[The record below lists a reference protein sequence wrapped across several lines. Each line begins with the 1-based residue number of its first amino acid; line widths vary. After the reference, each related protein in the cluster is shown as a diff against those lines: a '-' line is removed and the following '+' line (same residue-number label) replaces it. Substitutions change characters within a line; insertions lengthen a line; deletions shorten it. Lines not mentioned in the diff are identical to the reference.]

1 MHPATAD
8 IDAPPFAVYRPAM
21 PIDSTAKRGPAYDP
35 HLLIRQV
42 LDMGADF
49 HGPAEDILLSWI
61 LSLDRAL
68 DPAAAALQLID
79 AYGLEI
85 PAEHGAT
92 LRLRDLILQTARF
105 PDGAVQGQPGSRRGR
120 RRRVN

>member
-1 MHPATAD
+1 MS
-8 IDAPPFAVYRPAM
+8 IDT
-21 PIDSTAKRGPAYDP
+21 TAKRGPAYDP

-49 HGPAEDILLSWI
+49 RGPAEDILLSWI

-85 PAEHGAT
+85 PAEHAAT
-92 LRLRDLILQTARF
+92 LRLRELILQTARF
-105 PDGAVQGQPGSRRGR
+105 PDGAMQGQPGPRRRGG